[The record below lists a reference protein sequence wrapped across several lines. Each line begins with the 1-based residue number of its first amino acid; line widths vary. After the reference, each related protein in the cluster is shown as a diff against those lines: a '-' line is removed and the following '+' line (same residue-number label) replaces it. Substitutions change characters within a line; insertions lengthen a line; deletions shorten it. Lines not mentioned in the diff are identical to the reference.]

1 MPLKKLRA
9 LVLFFVGSYSC
20 VGWGAG
26 FGINTTRI
34 IYHEQDPS
42 VQITMRNT
50 TMDTTYL
57 VRATVVDD
65 LGQGAK
71 DFVVLPP
78 LFRLD
83 ARHEG
88 SVRVVYQPLTP
99 LPKDRE
105 SVFYFKALAI
115 PNTNPLTREGRV
127 MSGQVKLAVGN
138 QIKFFYRPNGIPD
151 PAKNAFQA
159 LEFSRI
165 PAGIK
170 VKNPT
175 PYNVTFATL
184 LVDGKPV
191 SMENT
196 KTMIPP
202 FSSDT
207 YLSSSRIKKMVTWG
221 VINDLG
227 GVDTYSGTVR

>member
-1 MPLKKLRA
+1 MPHKKMR
-9 LVLFFVGSYSC
+9 VLIVLLLCSYSY

-34 IYHEQDPS
+34 IYHERDPS

-57 VRATVVDD
+57 VRASVVGD
-65 LGQGAK
+65 LGHGVT

-83 ARHEG
+83 AGHDG
-88 SVRVVYQPLTP
+88 SVRVMYQSLTS

-115 PNTNPLTREGRV
+115 PNTNPLTREGRI
-127 MSGQVKLAVGN
+127 MSGQVKMAVGN

-165 PAGIK
+165 PAGIQ

-191 SMENT
+191 SMERA
-196 KTMIPP
+196 KTMIAP
-202 FSSDT
+202 FSSYT
-207 YLSSSRIKKMVTWG
+207 YLSGSRIKKMATWG

-227 GVDTYSGTVR
+227 GVDTYSGSIR

>member
-1 MPLKKLRA
+1 MLL
-9 LVLFFVGSYSC
+9 LGSYSFAS
-20 VGWGAG
+20 WGAG
-26 FGINTTRI
+26 FGINAIRV

-42 VQITMRNT
+42 VQVTMRNT
-50 TMDTTYL
+50 TVDTAYL
-57 VRATVVDD
+57 VRAAVVGDS
-65 LGQGAK
+65 GQGVK

-83 ARHEG
+83 AGHDG

-115 PNTNPLTREGRV
+115 PSSNPLTREGRI
-127 MSGQVKLAVGN
+127 MSGQVKMAVGN
-138 QIKFFYRPNGIPD
+138 QIKLFYRPNGITD
-151 PAKNAFQA
+151 PVKGVFQA
-159 LEFSRI
+159 LEFSRV

-175 PYNVTFATL
+175 PYNVTFTTL

-191 SMENT
+191 QMEKT
-196 KTMIPP
+196 KTMIAP
-202 FSSDT
+202 FSSYT
-207 YLSSSRIKKMVTWG
+207 YLSGSRIKKMAKWE

-227 GVDTYSGTVR
+227 GVDTYSGVIR